1 MAMNLRPLGNRLVV
15 KATEDE
21 EMTASGIILPETAKE
36 KPQKGIVLAAGPG
49 LRLES
54 GERQA
59 MSVSVG
65 DNVLFGKYVGTEI
78 KLEDQDVLILRED
91 DVLAVIE

>member
-15 KATEDE
+15 EPTEE
-21 EMTASGIILPETAKE
+21 AEKTALGIILPETAKE
-36 KPQKGIVLAAGPG
+36 KPQKGVVLAVGPG

-59 MSVSVG
+59 MNVKVG
-65 DNVLFGKYVGTEI
+65 DSVLFGKYVGTEI
-78 KLEDQDVLILRED
+78 KLDDQDVLILRED
-91 DVLAVIE
+91 DVLAIIE